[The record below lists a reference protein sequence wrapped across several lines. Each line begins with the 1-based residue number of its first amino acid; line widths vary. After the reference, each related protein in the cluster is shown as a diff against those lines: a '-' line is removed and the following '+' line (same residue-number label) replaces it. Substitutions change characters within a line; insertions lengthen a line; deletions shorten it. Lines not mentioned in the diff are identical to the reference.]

1 MLLRIATW
9 LGTVTSLIALVL
21 ALKPNNQPL
30 TALQG
35 GFITLATVGF
45 VILVILDIRDSRKSS
60 RHVLKNQN
68 EIVEYMLK
76 WISKGGRVAI
86 FTHDMSWAADQR
98 VTDLLHGK
106 ARSGELSICLPHCI
120 PLANALKISG
130 AQIFTYEQLHYTSQS
145 RFTIINKDRMDAH
158 LAVGRRIGECH
169 VVEEYSIGQHPVFA
183 IANDLVEVIMRL
195 THEEQIPKR

>member
-9 LGTVTSLIALVL
+9 LGTVTSLIALVI
-21 ALKPNNQPL
+21 ALKPIGQPF

-35 GFITLATVGF
+35 GFIALATAGF
-45 VILVILDIRDSRKSS
+45 VILVILDIRHYRESDRYT
-60 RHVLKNQN
+60 LKDQG
-68 EIVEYMLK
+68 EIAEYMYK

-86 FTHDMSWAADQR
+86 FTHDMSWAADQHII
-98 VTDLLHGK
+98 DLLHAK
-106 ARSGELSICLPHCI
+106 ARLGELSICLPRRI
-120 PLANALKISG
+120 PLVIDLAASG

-158 LAVGRRIGECH
+158 LAVGRRIGNVH
-169 VVEEYSIGQHPVFA
+169 VVEEYSVGQHPVFA

-195 THEEQIPKR
+195 NQNE